1 LLQRH
6 FARTKVTPKNLGGTK
21 NANNGE
27 DGQGERALDS
37 SSPPLVPAHPSDSEA
52 ELVIATNGAENGA
65 RKRRRRPRTKKPPV
79 DTSSSLQPDGVMEAN
94 FVADHE
100 RPLDAPAPAVVPDAD
115 HERTLD
121 APAPA
126 VAPDADHERTL
137 HAPAPAVVPDT
148 DHERPL
154 DARAPAFV
162 ANADADTEGWQD
174 VPKKRHGGR
183 TERAVQGLALE
194 PTIAEQERGPKAT
207 VDEPGP
213 VSVFDIVPTP
223 NGPPSEWKVPK
234 KPRARWTPV
243 PPPPRLAPPTP
254 PRPASTSARS
264 ARPRVAAHQ
273 VQPLILYD
281 IFCSIF
287 STKLRVSCCG
297 CYILASIL
305 SFHS

>member
-1 LLQRH
+1 VHRFLQRH

-21 NANNGE
+21 NSNNGE
-27 DGQGERALDS
+27 DGQEERALDS

-52 ELVIATNGAENGA
+52 ELVIATNGTKNGA

-79 DTSSSLQPDGVMEAN
+79 DASSSLQPDGLMEAN

-115 HERTLD
+115 HERRLDAPAPAVVPDADHEHTLD

-126 VAPDADHERTL
+126 VVPDAD
-137 HAPAPAVVPDT
+137 D
-148 DHERPL
+148 
-154 DARAPAFV
+154 
-162 ANADADTEGWQD
+162 DTEGWQD
-174 VPKKRHGGR
+174 MPKKRHGGR
-183 TERAVQGLALE
+183 TERAFKGLALE

-213 VSVFDIVPTP
+213 ASVFDIVPTP

-297 CYILASIL
+297 WYILASIL